1 MKTRHRLKKV
11 FLMLCAVILAG
22 VLCVGA
28 VNAIVICKA
37 KPYILEQSKAALLED
52 VDCILILGCAVWNNE
67 TLSPMLEDRVKTGL
81 ALFEADASD
90 RLLMSGD
97 HGTTNYD
104 EVNHMKQY
112 CVDKG
117 INPDVIF
124 LDHAGF
130 STYESMYRAKAI
142 FGVEKMIIVTQG
154 YHLYRAVYIAR
165 ALGIDAYGVAAD
177 LQDYALYTDIKNNLR
192 ESLARVKDFGT
203 CLMKPEPTYL
213 GEAIPI
219 DGSAQLTDDKEYL

>member
-1 MKTRHRLKKV
+1 MQTRRRLKQF
-11 FLMLCAVILAG
+11 FLVCCAVILLG
-22 VLCVGA
+22 TLCLGTI
-28 VNAIVICKA
+28 NAIVILKS
-37 KPYILEQSKAALLED
+37 KPFILEQSEATDLNN
-52 VDCILILGCAVWNNE
+52 VDCILVLGCAVWNNQ

-81 ALFEADASD
+81 SLLESDTCD

-97 HGTTNYD
+97 HGTENYD

-117 INPDVIF
+117 VDPDIIF

-142 FGVEKMIIVTQG
+142 FGVKKMIVVTQG

-165 ALGIDAYGVAAD
+165 ALGIEAYGVAAD
-177 LQDYALYTDIKNNLR
+177 LQEYALGTDIKNNLR
-192 ESLARVKDFGT
+192 EALARVKDFGT
-203 CLMKPEPTYL
+203 CFVKPQPTYL

-219 DGSAQLTDDKEYL
+219 DGSAKLSDDKEYV